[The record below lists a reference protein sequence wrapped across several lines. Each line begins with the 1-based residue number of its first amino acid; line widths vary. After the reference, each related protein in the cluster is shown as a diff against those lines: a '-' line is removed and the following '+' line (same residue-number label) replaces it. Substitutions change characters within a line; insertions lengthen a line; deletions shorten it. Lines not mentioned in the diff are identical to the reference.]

1 MDFHEYAG
9 IFPLL
14 EGREFTELCNDIKAN
29 GQREPIWI
37 YEGKVLDGRNRF
49 RACNAVGVTPR
60 TAPYTGDDP
69 LAFVLSLNLHRRHL
83 SESQRGM
90 VAAKIANMPA
100 HRPASNP
107 ANLPPSLDGMKPDPQ
122 PAFTSQASAAEMLNV
137 SERTVRAAVKVRD
150 EAAPELV
157 HAVESGKVSVSAAA
171 DVATLP
177 KEEQVVIVAR
187 GEKEIL
193 EAAKQIRAE
202 KAEVKKAERVAEVT
216 RQIAEISAATPRA
229 PSGLFHVIS
238 IDPPWPYDDGNS
250 AETYDPNGRRAANP
264 YPEMTLEQIA
274 GLDIPAAQDCVLWLW
289 TTHKFM
295 RHSFALLD
303 GWGFEDKAILTW
315 AKDRMGL
322 GRWLRSQSE
331 FCIMAVRG
339 SPVINLTN
347 QTTIL
352 RGPLRE
358 HSRKP
363 DEFYGMVDSLCVGR
377 KLDFF
382 SREPRD
388 GWEQF
393 GNDKAKFA

>member
-14 EGREFTELCNDIKAN
+14 EGREFAELCNDIKAN
-29 GQREPIWI
+29 GQREPIWV
-37 YEGKVLDGRNRF
+37 YEGKILDGRNRF

-60 TAPYTGDDP
+60 TAAYTGDDP

-100 HRPASNP
+100 HRPALNP
-107 ANLPPSLDGMKPDPQ
+107 ANLPPSLEGMKPDQQ

-157 HAVESGKVSVSAAA
+157 RAVESGKVSVSAAA

-177 KEEQVVIVAR
+177 KAEQAVIVAR

-274 GLDIPAAQDCVLWLW
+274 GLDIPAAQDCILWLW

-363 DEFYGMVDSLCVGR
+363 DEFYNMVDSLCVGR